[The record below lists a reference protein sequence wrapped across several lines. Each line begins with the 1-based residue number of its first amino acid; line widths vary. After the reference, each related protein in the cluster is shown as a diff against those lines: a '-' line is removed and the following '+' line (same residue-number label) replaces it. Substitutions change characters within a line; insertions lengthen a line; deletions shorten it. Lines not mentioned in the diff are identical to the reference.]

1 MQDLFFWKSYT
12 AAYRRLFVFVLLVL
26 GVSAGFFAVAWARGL
41 DSVLHWDVL
50 SELGEIP
57 FRLDA
62 VPGFELP
69 ATAYT
74 VTEQLVASPMA
85 LNAPA
90 AGAFVALWLVGLLL
104 ALAGASTL
112 NRLGFT
118 LGTGVFIL
126 LLVSLNLDALVGRTD
141 RLLSGGLVAL
151 YGGLAFFFNAFRTTT
166 SLPLRFG
173 AFAVLTA
180 ALVGLGVWKFP
191 ETVFHVATH
200 AQPAALVLAV
210 GVIFLVSFEVINGF
224 LYVATRAGGTRM
236 LLHFVILSGIYLVNL
251 LLVYL
256 HNVRSIRWELLYL
269 SPFLLLL
276 LSVGLGV
283 WGVRRQVAAFLD
295 YETAGGVLY
304 LGLATAA
311 LATVGYA
318 FATANDPLTEVFED
332 AVVYTHLVMG
342 ALYALYVVVNFGQ
355 VLNRGLD
362 AYKVVYK
369 PIHWPLG
376 IYRGAALLGMAGL
389 LAVNKYFPVYQAAA
403 GYYNGLGDLEH
414 VREDFRSAEA
424 YYQTARQLEFQ
435 NHKTNYALASLALV
449 QGDPHAAG
457 VFFKEALRKNP
468 SDYAYAG
475 LARMQAQEGLF
486 FDALFT
492 LREGFQKFPRSGVLA
507 HNLAY
512 QFGKTGDPD
521 STAFYYEKAAK
532 LGPKAE
538 LAESNRLAFWIKHR
552 EVDADSLL
560 KAAPET
566 EYVGGVANRSALKIL
581 LGKFEADEPAKA
593 LPADSTLGI
602 AEFAALANDAVQRF
616 KTGKGQP
623 VNFDALAKLEANAA
637 FYDDLQYLQSLQD
650 YYAGDKLA
658 AFDRLES
665 RAAVAD
671 TSRNQARFR
680 IAFETLLAKEQA
692 TRAAPAELAQIRT
705 EATAEAAL
713 RRRPFD
719 AAVLARATEVF
730 NQSKKDQ
737 RAYDA
742 LLAARRFRPVDAE
755 VAKLYIRQSLRLN
768 LPDYALETLN
778 ELRARHPAAY
788 AEFLPV
794 YQAQVALIEKEREGF
809 E

>member
-1 MQDLFFWKSYT
+1 MPNFVFWKSWS
-12 AAYRRLFVFVLLVL
+12 ASYRRLFLFALLVL
-26 GVSAGFFAVAWARGL
+26 VASGLFFGVAWARGPG
-41 DSVLHWDVL
+41 SVLHWDVL

-62 VPGFELP
+62 VQGFELP

-90 AGAFVALWLVGLLL
+90 AWAFTGLWLVGLLL
-104 ALAGASTL
+104 ALTGVTTL

-118 LGTGVFIL
+118 LGVGVFIL
-126 LLVSLNLDALVGRTD
+126 LVVSLNLDALVGRTD
-141 RLLSGGLVAL
+141 RLLSGVLVAL
-151 YGGLAFFFNAFRTTT
+151 YGGVAFFFNAFRTTA
-166 SLPLRFG
+166 SLPARFG
-173 AFAVLTA
+173 AFAALTA
-180 ALVGLGVWKFP
+180 ALVGFGVWRFP
-191 ETVFHVATH
+191 ETVLHVATH

-210 GVIFLVSFEVINGF
+210 GLIFLVSFEIINAF
-224 LYVATRAGGTRM
+224 LYVANRAGGTRG
-236 LLHFVILSGIYLVNL
+236 LLHFFVLSAIYLANL

-256 HNVRSIRWELLYL
+256 HNVRAIRWELLYL
-269 SPFLLLL
+269 SPFLLLAV
-276 LSVGLGV
+276 SVGLGV
-283 WGVRRQVAAFLD
+283 WGVRRQVEAWLD
-295 YETAGGVLY
+295 YESAGGLLY
-304 LGLATAA
+304 AGLAAAA

-318 FATANDPLTEVFED
+318 FATANDPLVEVLED

-342 ALYALYVVVNFGQ
+342 ALYTLYVVVNFGQ

-362 AYKVVYK
+362 AWKVVYK

-389 LAVNKYFPVYQAAA
+389 LAVNKYFPVYQAVA
-403 GYYNGLGDLEH
+403 GYYNGLGDLERF
-414 VREDFRSAEA
+414 REDFRSAEA
-424 YYQTARQLEFQ
+424 YYQTAKQFEFQ

-492 LREGFQKFPRSGVLA
+492 LREGFQKFPRSGALA

-521 STAFYYEKAAK
+521 STVFYYEKAAQF
-532 LGPKAE
+532 GPRPD

-552 EVDADSLL
+552 EVNADSLL
-560 KAAPET
+560 TALPET
-566 EYVGGVANRSALKIL
+566 GYVGGRANRSALKIL
-581 LGKFEADEPAKA
+581 LGKFETDAPGKV
-593 LPADSTLGI
+593 LPADSALGI
-602 AEFAALANDAVQRF
+602 AEFAFLANDAAQRF
-616 KTGKGQP
+616 KTGNGQA
-623 VNFDALAKLEANAA
+623 VNFDALSKLDANAA
-637 FYDDLQYLQSLQD
+637 FYDDLQYLQSLQE
-650 YYAGDKLA
+650 YYLGAKLA
-658 AFDRLES
+658 AFDRLEG
-665 RAAVAD
+665 RAAAAD

-680 IAFETLLAKEQA
+680 VAFETLLAKEET
-692 TRAAPAELAQIRT
+692 TRATPAELAQIRS
-705 EATAEAAL
+705 EATADAAL
-713 RRRPFD
+713 RRHPLD
-719 AAVLARATEVF
+719 AAVLGRAAGVF
-730 NQSKKDQ
+730 NQAKKDQ

-742 LLAARRFRPVDAE
+742 LLAARRFRPADPE
-755 VAKLYIRQSLRLN
+755 VAKLYIAQSLRLN
-768 LPDYALETLN
+768 LPDYAAAALT
-778 ELRARHPAAY
+778 ELRERYPAVY